1 MEPANSHRS
10 PLLRRAG
17 PRPPTQQEMPHTQIG
32 VTPVAEVN
40 AELFC
45 RAFSLPGVQNRPTI
59 ISVPGA
65 RGLWLDES
73 VTHVRPGVILAG
85 REFTHIHPD
94 GSMHLTLPPDRARE
108 AIEAGWAEPH
118 PIARQMG
125 LEGMVLVYTPRT
137 FGELE
142 VLWSLVLDAY
152 CYVTERPR
160 PEPDPVS

>member
-1 MEPANSHRS
+1 MEPATSRRS

-17 PRPPTQQEMPHTQIG
+17 PRPPTQQGMPHTQIG

-40 AELFC
+40 AELFR
-45 RAFSLPGVQNRPTI
+45 RAFSLPGVLNRPTI

-73 VTHVRPGVILAG
+73 VTHMRPGVILAG

-94 GSMHLTLPPDRARE
+94 GSMHLTLPPDRARQ

-160 PEPDPVS
+160 PEPDRVS